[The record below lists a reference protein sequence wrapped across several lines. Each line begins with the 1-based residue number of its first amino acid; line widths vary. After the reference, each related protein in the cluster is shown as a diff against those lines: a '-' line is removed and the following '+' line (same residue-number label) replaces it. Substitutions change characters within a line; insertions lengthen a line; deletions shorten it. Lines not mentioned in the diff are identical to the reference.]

1 MPLKDPEK
9 RRAYRKSRR
18 EIDRKR
24 EAMRYATDPA
34 FRARKIA
41 SAKKYYAQH
50 RETRDKVKRKWADAN
65 LDKVRG
71 YVRKSMNKI
80 RLAWRFDSDL
90 YAKGRAYNRMLK
102 AKRTILRG
110 GAYRPH
116 FGYRIPDWAVK
127 GEMILDASSQWLD
140 VNITPSQ
147 RAFARE
153 IAMQN
158 KGWRR

>member
-1 MPLKDPEK
+1 MPLKDLEK
-9 RRAYRKSRR
+9 RRAYRKARR
-18 EIDRKR
+18 AIDRER
-24 EAMRYATDPA
+24 QAMRYATDPA

-41 SAKKYYAQH
+41 SAKKYYTKNRKKLA
-50 RETRDKVKRKWADAN
+50 EFKRKWADDN
-65 LDKVRG
+65 RDKVRE
-71 YVRKSMNKI
+71 YVKKYMRKV
-80 RLAWRFDSDL
+80 RLAWCFDSDL

-110 GAYRPH
+110 GVYRPH

-127 GEMILDASSQWLD
+127 GEMILDASSQWLA

-153 IAMQN
+153 IAMQK
-158 KGWRR
+158 KGW